1 MLEVIFLINKFNSIY
16 FNEKAFFMQ
25 IKYLERT
32 RKILMLLNQIGFSSR
47 KVILHKKKIKLPF
60 KLNFMYED
68 VRMKNSFLPA
78 GNFFFFQQDD

>member
-47 KVILHKKKIKLPF
+47 KVILHKKK
-60 KLNFMYED
+60 N
-68 VRMKNSFLPA
+68 
-78 GNFFFFQQDD
+78 